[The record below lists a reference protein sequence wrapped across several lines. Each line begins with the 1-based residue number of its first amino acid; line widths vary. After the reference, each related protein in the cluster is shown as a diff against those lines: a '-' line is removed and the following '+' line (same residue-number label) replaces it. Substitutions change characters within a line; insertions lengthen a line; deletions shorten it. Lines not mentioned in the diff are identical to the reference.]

1 MDGEERYANMT
12 KVDKAEILLYAWIR
26 LDEIKNL
33 LSAVEKGLEEETEW
47 EVGKI
52 HGIISIIKRELE
64 GLIKEIDQ
72 VV

>member
-1 MDGEERYANMT
+1 MT